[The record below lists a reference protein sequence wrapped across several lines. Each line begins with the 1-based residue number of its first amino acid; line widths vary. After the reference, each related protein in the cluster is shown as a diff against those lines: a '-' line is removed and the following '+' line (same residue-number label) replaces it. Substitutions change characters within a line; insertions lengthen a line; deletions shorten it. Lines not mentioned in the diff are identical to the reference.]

1 MCEKDHTLVTRGW
14 ARGPPPP
21 AEPSPP
27 PHAVPRP
34 TALGCVLRPR
44 AWLSRP
50 RGSPVASR
58 ALSPGRAPRP
68 RAGAAVTCAGTRPFA
83 QAPGPGPGAAPG
95 ARLAIFACL
104 RAVPGH
110 GHRDV
115 SGTWRTLDRR
125 LLLPPVIT
133 GCIWGSRGRHRPF
146 FEDERYPW
154 KSRPWDRR
162 CCAEVAWDEGS
173 SHPIP
178 GLGPR

>member
-1 MCEKDHTLVTRGW
+1 MLVTRGW
-14 ARGPPPP
+14 ARGPPP
-21 AEPSPP
+21 AEPPLRHTLSR
-27 PHAVPRP
+27 VPRRW
-34 TALGCVLRPR
+34 A
-44 AWLSRP
+44 
-50 RGSPVASR
+50 ASCGPG
-58 ALSPGRAPRP
+58 PGRAVPAAPRWLPAHSLLAVPPGCAPAQRSRVLGRVPLPRP
-68 RAGAAVTCAGTRPFA
+68 RAP
-83 QAPGPGPGAAPG
+83 APALPREHGS
-95 ARLAIFACL
+95 RWLAIFTCL

-162 CCAEVAWDEGS
+162 RCAEVAWDEGS